1 MVSYQMAAGRKKPKV
16 HPLVRW
22 ASQLFDAQQEGPDSR
37 QMPHAKIAKVLCS
50 RISLPNCAGKTVLVQ
65 RPQLYVGAEMTLFLF
80 SHAPHPQDRP
90 SSIITSRVL
99 VGWPRSAFRLSQ
111 HSKTELH
118 QKHVEVIPWKNSENP
133 ATWCHSEVHDP
144 RTPPVVRIEPKA

>member
-1 MVSYQMAAGRKKPKV
+1 MVSYQIAAGRKKPKV

-22 ASQLFDAQQEGPDSR
+22 ASQLFDAQQKGPDSR

-80 SHAPHPQDRP
+80 SHMLRILRIDLPQ
-90 SSIITSRVL
+90 SSL
-99 VGWPRSAFRLSQ
+99 LACWSAGP
-111 HSKTELH
+111 
-118 QKHVEVIPWKNSENP
+118 EVRFASHTKNM
-133 ATWCHSEVHDP
+133 
-144 RTPPVVRIEPKA
+144 

>member
-1 MVSYQMAAGRKKPKV
+1 MVFLPDGSRPEKSQRCIRWCVGHLSFSMLNRK
-16 HPLVRW
+16 
-22 ASQLFDAQQEGPDSR
+22 APDSR

-65 RPQLYVGAEMTLFLF
+65 RPPAVCRCRNDALFIF
-80 SHAPHPQDRP
+80 THAPHPQDRP

-99 VGWPRSAFRLSQ
+99 VGWPRSAFRLS
-111 HSKTELH
+111 H
-118 QKHVEVIPWKNSENP
+118 QKHVIPWKNSENP